1 MGFMLDRLYDGCRY
15 LAEAGFTG
23 KIILNYSLN
32 APDET
37 EATLRDSIESY
48 KKVAAILGEDRVFP
62 MMFFLGIQPNTDL
75 EHRLLEEGY
84 LTSGYNPLMLTPT
97 SIRKLLYNPAPL
109 NKLIGKACLAA
120 WNRKQGPR
128 TGSRDPRPWGGAI
141 GKGTRLGESG
151 AGGCKTE
158 GSSPALDRGGGTYAD
173 QNLLRGVE
181 LNSGRDVLLT
191 LDEILNSRKSA

>member
-1 MGFMLDRLYDGCRY
+1 MHMGFKLDFLYDGCRY
-15 LAEAGFTG
+15 LKEAGFRG
-23 KIILNYSLN
+23 KVILNYSLN

-37 EATLRDSIESY
+37 ETTLFDSVESY

-84 LTSGYNPLMLTPT
+84 LTTGYNPLRLTPS

-120 WNRKQGPR
+120 WNRKGGLR
-128 TGSRDPRPWGGAI
+128 TGSRDPRPWS
-141 GKGTRLGESG
+141 GTL
-151 AGGCKTE
+151 A
-158 GSSPALDRGGGTYAD
+158 GSSPTLDNNPAEYAD
-173 QNLLRGVE
+173 TTLLRGVE

-191 LDEILNSRKSA
+191 LEEILHSRKSITKSDTSAVH